1 MPSLRKAALA
11 ICIPLFVGQQGRH
24 HAVRQFG
31 RQQMTSHVLVLC
43 HVSSRYVNRGSSSQG
58 HQYHGT
64 GCMTVGC
71 MTVLSVSSVP
81 RYWMPDNIHVHPP
94 TEYATIFDCNACWTG
109 TDRIRHNLRLQRML
123 DRDRSRGPN
132 VDISVNSINVL

>member
-24 HAVRQFG
+24 HAVRQIG

-58 HQYHGT
+58 RQYQGT
-64 GCMTVGC
+64 GC

-81 RYWMPDNIHVHPP
+81 RYWMPDNIHVQVQRTKRRYQRQQYQCTMRLLALVLSVPWYRVTNAAGRTAPRCRPVSYTHLTLP
-94 TEYATIFDCNACWTG
+94 TT
-109 TDRIRHNLRLQRML
+109 
-123 DRDRSRGPN
+123 
-132 VDISVNSINVL
+132 